1 MAASLASKSA
11 AAQGSPGT
19 ALSSSALAYTISAK
33 ERTVVKPSIGITTFV
48 NKQPRA
54 DYTSV
59 QESYVY
65 SVAAGGGLPFV
76 LPAIRDNADYGA
88 YLDSLDGLLF
98 SGGGDVSPLR
108 YGESLSPKVSD
119 ISFERDEWE
128 IGLCLAAYERR
139 MPILGICR
147 GHQLVNVALG
157 GSLIQDIP
165 SEMPAARSHSSDMR
179 PEELSHYVDIEEADS
194 RLYSA
199 LGKAFGSARILT
211 NSFHHQAV
219 KVLAPGLAPT
229 ARTEDGVNE
238 GYESPDKDRFLVC
251 VQFHP
256 ECLTRGHPEF
266 VALFSAFAE
275 AARGYRASRPG
286 NCPSRTAAFKS

>member
-1 MAASLASKSA
+1 MTGSLTSKSA
-11 AAQGSPGT
+11 AAQGSPET

-33 ERTVVKPSIGITTFV
+33 ERTVVKPSIGITSFV
-48 NKQPRA
+48 NRLPRA

-59 QESYVY
+59 QENYVY
-65 SVAAGGGLPFV
+65 SVASGGGLPFV
-76 LPAIRDNADYGA
+76 LPAIRDKADYAA
-88 YLDSLDGLLF
+88 YLDNLDGLLF

-108 YGESLSPKVSD
+108 YGESISPKVPD
-119 ISFERDEWE
+119 ISSERDEWE

-179 PEELSHYVDIEEADS
+179 PDELSHYVDIEDGGS
-194 RLYSA
+194 RLYGA

-219 KVLAPGLAPT
+219 KVLAPGLVPT
-229 ARTEDGVNE
+229 ARTADGVNE
-238 GYESPDKDRFLVC
+238 GYESSDKDRFLVC

-256 ECLTRGHPEF
+256 ECLTRRYPQF
-266 VALFSAFAE
+266 LSIFASLVE
-275 AARGYRASRPG
+275 AAAENAR
-286 NCPSRTAAFKS
+286 KSE